1 MANSKGPGLARAGT
15 LPFYVTKTLYRGQDA
30 RWSEAF
36 ASADLVSEGAVSMP
50 TAAQGQRGATA
61 STYYGSTSI
70 LLQVPARERARTAHL
85 ARECVHVRLRAVRLA
100 RREAEVR
107 ANGRLG
113 VSRCEMKIVEDPN
126 GLRIDVDLEAPLLR
140 KSGTASSAAAAPKR
154 DAR

>member
-1 MANSKGPGLARAGT
+1 MANSKGPGLARASV

-36 ASADLVSEGAVSMP
+36 ATADLVSEGAVKMP
-50 TAAQGQRGATA
+50 SASQSQKTGTA
-61 STYYGSTSI
+61 STYFGSTSI

-107 ANGRLG
+107 SNGQLG
-113 VSRCEMKIVEDPN
+113 VSRCEVKIMEDPN

-140 KSGTASSAAAAPKR
+140 KSGSALLTAATPKR